1 MVMKQLL
8 EKCSELPGIQTVD
21 HGEYAELKYRNG
33 HDNGCMAFV
42 PIFPGIT
49 LAFIKIQ
56 SGSWPAPDLFGMLSS
71 DRGPFIINY
80 CISGRCELQLNNDSY
95 VYVTENQFS
104 LSESYARNNY
114 IYPER
119 NYNGIEI
126 FVDMEAVKQSTF
138 LSEHFEI
145 NMEEL
150 SDKYCKGLKTYI
162 APAAA
167 ELAGEF
173 TALWRSYETKGICV
187 DARMKVHVL
196 TIFSIL
202 SEQTADETKQTCT
215 FYTKSQVAIA
225 KAVREILTSDLAVH
239 HSAKELAG
247 RYSISESS
255 LKNYFRGVY
264 GRNISDYMNRLR
276 MERAAELLED
286 TGMSV
291 LEVAEKVGYQNQSKF
306 AAAFKREYALSPR
319 QYRLEKSTM

>member
-1 MVMKQLL
+1 MVMEQLF
-8 EKCSELPGIQTVD
+8 ERCSELPGVRAVD
-21 HGEYAELKYRNG
+21 HGEFSELRYHNG
-33 HDNGCMAFV
+33 DDSGSMTFV
-42 PIFPGIT
+42 QIFPGVT
-49 LAFIKIQ
+49 LAFIKIR

-80 CISGRCELQLNNDSY
+80 CVSGRCELHLNNDSY

-104 LSESYARNNY
+104 LSESYARNRY

-119 NYNGIEI
+119 TYNGIEI
-126 FVDMEAVKQSTF
+126 FVDMEAAKQSTF

-150 SDKYCKGLKTYI
+150 SDKYCKDLKTYI
-162 APAAA
+162 APATA

-187 DARMKVHVL
+187 DARMKAHVL
-196 TIFSIL
+196 TIFSVL
-202 SEQTADETKQTCT
+202 SEQTVDEAKQTCT
-215 FYTKSQVAIA
+215 FYTRSQVAIA
-225 KAVREILTSDLAVH
+225 KAVQEILTSDMAAH

-276 MERAAELLED
+276 MEKAAELLAN

>member
-1 MVMKQLL
+1 MVMEQLF
-8 EKCSELPGIQTVD
+8 ERCSELPGVRAVD
-21 HGEYAELKYRNG
+21 HGEFSELKYHNG
-33 HDNGCMAFV
+33 DDSGSMTFV
-42 PIFPGIT
+42 QIFPGVT
-49 LAFIKIQ
+49 LAFIKIR

-80 CISGRCELQLNNDSY
+80 CVSGRCELQLNNDSY
-95 VYVTENQFS
+95 VYVTGNQFS
-104 LSESYARNNY
+104 LSESYARNSY

-119 NYNGIEI
+119 TYDGIEI
-126 FVDMEAVKQSTF
+126 FVDMDTVKQSTF

-145 NMEEL
+145 NMEQL
-150 SDKYCKGLKTYI
+150 SDKYCKDLKTYI

-187 DARMKVHVL
+187 DARMKAHVL
-196 TIFSIL
+196 MIFSIL
-202 SEQTADETKQTCT
+202 SEQTADEAKQTCT
-215 FYTKSQVAIA
+215 FYTRSQVAIA
-225 KAVREILTSDLAVH
+225 KAVQEILTSDLAAH

-276 MERAAELLED
+276 MEKAAELLAD